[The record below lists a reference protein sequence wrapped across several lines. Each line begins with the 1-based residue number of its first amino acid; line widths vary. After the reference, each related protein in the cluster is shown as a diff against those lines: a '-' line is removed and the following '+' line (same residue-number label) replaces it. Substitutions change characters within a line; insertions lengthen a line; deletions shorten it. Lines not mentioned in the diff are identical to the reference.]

1 VRLPRVRFTI
11 RKMLMLIA
19 ILAIVFRAGQWAD
32 DRYGGQTFVTV
43 YYVGDLITPSGQIGS
58 PTRVAELS
66 KQAALLKASVT
77 PDVWWVGTRVVSP
90 FPPGPSLI
98 VRHSQAGHKQV
109 NEWLRQQRK
118 LLEVRNR

>member
-1 VRLPRVRFTI
+1 MRLPRVRFTI
-11 RKMLMLIA
+11 RQMTILIA
-19 ILAIVFRAGQWAD
+19 IVAVLLGACHWAY

-43 YYVGDLITPSGQIGS
+43 YYVGDLITASGQIGS
-58 PTRVAELS
+58 PARIAELS
-66 KQAALLKASVT
+66 KQAALLQESVT

-98 VRHSQAGHKQV
+98 VRHSHAGHEQV

-118 LLEVRNR
+118 LLEARNR